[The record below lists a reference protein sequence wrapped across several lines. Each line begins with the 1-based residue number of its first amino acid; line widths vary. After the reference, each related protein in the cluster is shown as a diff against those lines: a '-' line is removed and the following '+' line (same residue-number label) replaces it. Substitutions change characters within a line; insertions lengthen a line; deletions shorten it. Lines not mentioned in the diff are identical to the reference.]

1 MDSLSDLKIDD
12 TATRGRLISMVVD
25 ILPDLIPSIKRE
37 QLPYIATKVT
47 DDVIREVGE
56 YQGSEQATMI
66 KSR

>member
-66 KSR
+66 ESR